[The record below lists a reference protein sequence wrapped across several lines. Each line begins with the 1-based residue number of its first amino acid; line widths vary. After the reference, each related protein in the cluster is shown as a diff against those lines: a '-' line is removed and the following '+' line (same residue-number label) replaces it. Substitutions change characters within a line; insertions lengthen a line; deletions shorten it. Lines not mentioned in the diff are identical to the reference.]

1 MTERGLYLQSLLN
14 GSCRFNCYL
23 LFIGIGMLA
32 KKENDF
38 IGAEDYLQSELIR
51 DTKHEL
57 INGKISAMAGASKN
71 HERLVGNIYAE
82 FRNHLKGSP
91 CETFSSDMKLKVGAN
106 FFYPDV
112 MVVCDDNTE
121 NDYYTESPVIVVEVL
136 SKSTRRIDE
145 TTKLMSYINTPSV
158 QEYVIIEQDVVD
170 IQMLRRSENWLSKHY
185 FLGDEVEFVSID
197 LVLSVEEIYERV
209 QNEDV
214 TEFLNAK
221 TL

>member
-1 MTERGLYLQSLLN
+1 
-14 GSCRFNCYL
+14 
-23 LFIGIGMLA
+23 MLA

-38 IGAEDYLQSELIR
+38 IGAEDYLQSELNR

-57 INGKISAMAGASKN
+57 INGKISAMAEASKN
-71 HERLVGNIYAE
+71 HERLSGNIYAE
-82 FRNHLKGSP
+82 FRHHLKGSP
-91 CETFSSDMKLKVGAN
+91 CEMFSSDMKLKVSSN

-121 NDYYTESPVIVVEVL
+121 NDYYTESPAIVVEVL

-145 TTKLMSYINTPSV
+145 TIKLMSYINIPSV

-170 IQMLRRSENWLSKHY
+170 IQVLRRSENWLPKHY
-185 FLGDEVEFVSID
+185 FLGDEVEFASID
-197 LVLSVEEIYERV
+197 LVLSVEDIYERV

-221 TL
+221 IL

>member
-1 MTERGLYLQSLLN
+1 MGRIK
-14 GSCRFNCYL
+14 YL
-23 LFIGIGMLA
+23 LGIGMLA
-32 KKENDF
+32 NKNNGF
-38 IGAEDYLQSELIR
+38 MGVEDYLQSELIR

-57 INGKISAMAGASKN
+57 INGNISAMAGASKN
-71 HERLVGNIYAE
+71 HERLTGNIYAE
-82 FRNHLKGSP
+82 FRSHLKGSS
-91 CETFSSDMKLKVGAN
+91 CETFSSDMKLKVGSN

-121 NDYYTESPVIVVEVL
+121 NDYYTESPIIVVEVL
-136 SKSTRRIDE
+136 SKSTRRVDE
-145 TTKLMSYINTPSV
+145 TIKLMSYINTPSV

-170 IQMLRRSENWLSKHY
+170 IQVLRRSENWLPKHY
-185 FLGDEVEFVSID
+185 FLGDEVRFASID

-221 TL
+221 IL